1 MKTIE
6 IWKELPKCDTQT
18 GSEQMLLEKWLRL
31 TRSMQGHRKP
41 SICKDRSAQ
50 EVQYNEMHLNSK
62 TNANSFLNVNMC
74 IRARGQP

>member
-1 MKTIE
+1 MKTFE

-31 TRSMQGHRKP
+31 THSMQGHRKP

-50 EVQYNEMHLNSK
+50 EVQ
-62 TNANSFLNVNMC
+62 
-74 IRARGQP
+74 